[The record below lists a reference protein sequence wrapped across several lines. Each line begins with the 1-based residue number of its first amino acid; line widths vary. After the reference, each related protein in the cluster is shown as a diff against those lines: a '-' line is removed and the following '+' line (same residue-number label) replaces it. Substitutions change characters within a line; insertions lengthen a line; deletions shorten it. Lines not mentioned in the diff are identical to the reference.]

1 MSGRS
6 AHRVPKLFEPVA
18 AVTLPHMPDLKEVP
32 FGMGPDGRTRLRA
45 ENREVL
51 QATVVALWPDAKI
64 IAERLPQLRIEHLP
78 MVEFSLAYH
87 EQTGVLILRAS
98 SPQARGP
105 VFGALISSDPQRGN
119 RQEVNL
125 DDFRAITRVRDALLE
140 QHGAKLG
147 VN

>member
-6 AHRVPKLFEPVA
+6 AHRLPKLFEPVA
-18 AVTLPHMPDLKEVP
+18 AVDLPQMPDLKEVP
-32 FGMGPDGRTRLRA
+32 FGMGANGRTRLRV

-64 IAERLPQLRIEHLP
+64 IAPKLPQLRIEHYP
-78 MVEFSLAYH
+78 MIEFSLAYH
-87 EQTGVLILRAS
+87 QQTGALILRAT
-98 SPQARGP
+98 SPYARGP
-105 VFGALISSDPQRGN
+105 VFGAVISSDPERGIK
-119 RQEVNL
+119 QEINI
-125 DDFRAITRVRDALLE
+125 DDFKAITRVRDALLE